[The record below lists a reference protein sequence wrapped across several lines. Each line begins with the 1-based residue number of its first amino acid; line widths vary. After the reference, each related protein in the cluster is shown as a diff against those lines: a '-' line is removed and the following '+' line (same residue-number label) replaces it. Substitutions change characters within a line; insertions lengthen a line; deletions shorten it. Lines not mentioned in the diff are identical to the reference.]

1 MSELLLRR
9 NERIKRVNMNDLAI
23 VGIGGVLGLV
33 AFAQTY
39 FLIAPI
45 FCFFMIRSRK
55 ESSIFALSLMTVT
68 AMMSF
73 TNLLES
79 VAILFVIF
87 LWFQWCKLFKIVTAN
102 TLMVSLPILT
112 GVIAW
117 TLKVPW
123 PTLAILMFVQF
134 AFANEIYQHFNWLKK
149 DLKLPESIYGMIIF
163 ALGIFSIESFPLQ
176 PLIFAVILFI
186 LLLFIAKIKTTML
199 LYLIFSLLYIGVLPL
214 EIFGCLLLLYILSKQ
229 ALLMNLF
236 MFVAITQLPY
246 TWTNALL
253 WLCVFVLFNLLRV
266 SEIPFETSEDS
277 RDYAQFNKIA
287 VMNRQLNNFSV
298 IFDSLADYYAEIS
311 EMEAEVLKTMS
322 RALSYTAK
330 NCTHHSIDCDMRR
343 NQVLDLLDGY
353 KIEVEDCQLIEDD
366 HGCMTLDLELKD
378 FQKHEVESTLLPLLN
393 HLLPTKMEMQ
403 EKKLGRSYSGIYHY
417 SFVSCAPIQIDA
429 YADSITH
436 EMSACGDTFS
446 IFRYASNVLC
456 MISDGMGSGLSA
468 SKISTSITAI
478 FQRMIASDIPQ
489 IEAIRCIN
497 KLIQSD
503 QYATMDV
510 LSFDRYRK
518 SVTVCKSAACPT
530 FLIRQNELY
539 EINGNSLPVG
549 IVASIEVDSVSVEVE
564 KDDWFLMASDGV
576 YIDEIYRWIH
586 TKKNKSA
593 KDEVGVMMEILKE
606 KKRQDDSTFLLAHV
620 I

>member
-9 NERIKRVNMNDLAI
+9 NERIKRVNINDVAI
-23 VGIGGVLGLV
+23 VGIGGVLGLLS
-33 AFAQTY
+33 FRHTY

-55 ESSIFALSLMTVT
+55 ESAIFSLSLGGV
-68 AMMSF
+68 AAIMSLSN
-73 TNLLES
+73 TLEII
-79 VAILFVIF
+79 ALLFVIV
-87 LWFQWCKLFKIVTAN
+87 LWFQWCKFFKIVTAN
-102 TLMVSLPILT
+102 TLMVSLPVLT
-112 GVIAW
+112 GIIAW
-117 TLKVPW
+117 TLKIPIA
-123 PTLAILMFVQF
+123 TITILMFVQF
-134 AFANEIYQHFNWLKK
+134 VFANEIYQHFNWLKK

-163 ALGIFSIESFPLQ
+163 ALGLFSIESFPSQ

-186 LLLFIAKIKTTML
+186 LLLFIAKIKTTLL
-199 LYLIFSLLYIGVLPL
+199 LYMAFYVLYIGILPI
-214 EIFGCLLLLYILSKQ
+214 EVFGCLLLLYILSKQ
-229 ALLMNLF
+229 FLLMNLF
-236 MFVAITQLPY
+236 MVVLATQLSFS
-246 TWTNALL
+246 WLNAF
-253 WLCVFVLFNLLRV
+253 LCISVFVLFNLLRI
-266 SEIPFETSEDS
+266 SEIPFETNEES

-287 VMNRQLNNFSV
+287 VMNRQLSNFSV

-311 EMEAEVLKTMS
+311 EMEAEVLKTMA

-330 NCTHHSIDCDMRR
+330 NCTHHSIDSDMRR

-353 KIEVEDCQLIEDD
+353 KIEVEDCQLEEDD
-366 HGCMTLDLELKD
+366 HGCITLELELRD
-378 FQKHEVESTLLPLLN
+378 FRKCDVETTLLPLLN
-393 HLLPTKMEMQ
+393 HLLPTKMEVV

-417 SFVSCAPIQIDA
+417 SFVSSAPIQIDA

-456 MISDGMGSGLSA
+456 MISDGMGSGASA

-549 IVASIEVDSVSVEVE
+549 IVASIEVDSVSVEIE